1 MSIDPRRPADV
12 PVMTSGDMY
21 MGVPVI
27 EFPLTFEGAAVATL
41 VLPCLAMTLA
51 APKSTYF
58 IIPWWSRR
66 ISAMV
71 GVSYWSP
78 C

>member
-1 MSIDPRRPADV
+1 MSIDPRRPAEV

-51 APKSTYF
+51 APKSTYL
-58 IIPWWSRR
+58 IMP
-66 ISAMV
+66 
-71 GVSYWSP
+71 
-78 C
+78 